1 MKTQLNITLK
11 DTALANK
18 GYLEIRESCKLVEY
32 DLKLAGKGKL
42 WVEVYRD
49 SEYEY
54 RALFPD
60 LDDWSAMPMTILTHK
75 LHETQ
80 TNHS

>member
-1 MKTQLNITLK
+1 MK
-11 DTALANK
+11 NK
-18 GYLEIRESCKLVEY
+18 YTEIRETCKLVEY

-49 SEYEY
+49 DQYEY

-60 LDDWSAMPMTILTHK
+60 LDDWSLMPMTILTHPI
-75 LHETQ
+75 HETQ
-80 TNHS
+80 PNLS

>member
-1 MKTQLNITLK
+1 MVMKLK
-11 DTALANK
+11 YT
-18 GYLEIRESCKLVEY
+18 EIRETCKLIEY
-32 DLKLAGKGKL
+32 GLKLAGKGKL

-49 SEYEY
+49 DQYEY

-75 LHETQ
+75 INETQ
-80 TNHS
+80 TDLS

>member
-1 MKTQLNITLK
+1 MKKLE
-11 DTALANK
+11 
-18 GYLEIRESCKLVEY
+18 YYEIRETCKLIEY

-49 SEYEY
+49 DLYEY

-60 LDDWSAMPMTILTHK
+60 VDNWSAVPMTILTHK

-80 TNHS
+80 TDLS

>member
-1 MKTQLNITLK
+1 MPLK
-11 DTALANK
+11 KLE
-18 GYLEIRESCKLVEY
+18 YYEIRETCKLVDY
-32 DLKLAGKGKL
+32 SLLLAGKGKH
-42 WVEVYRD
+42 WVETYRD
-49 SEYEY
+49 EEYEY

-60 LDDWSAMPMTILTHK
+60 VDSWSAVPMTILTHK

>member
-1 MKTQLNITLK
+1 MERKLE
-11 DTALANK
+11 
-18 GYLEIRESCKLVEY
+18 YHEIRKTCKLIDY

-49 SEYEY
+49 DKYEY

-60 LDDWSAMPMTILTHK
+60 VAD
-75 LHETQ
+75 
-80 TNHS
+80 

>member
-1 MKTQLNITLK
+1 MK
-11 DTALANK
+11 NK
-18 GYLEIRESCKLVEY
+18 YTEIRESCQLIDY
-32 DLKLAGKGKL
+32 SLKLAGKGKL

-49 SEYEY
+49 DQYEY

-60 LDDWSAMPMTILTHK
+60 LAEWSQMPMTILTHK

-80 TNHS
+80 THNS

>member
-1 MKTQLNITLK
+1 MKKLQ
-11 DTALANK
+11 
-18 GYLEIRESCKLVEY
+18 YHEIRQSCKLIEY

-49 SEYEY
+49 DQYEY

-60 LDDWSAMPMTILTHK
+60 LDNWSSLPMTILTHPI
-75 LHETQ
+75 HETQ
-80 TNHS
+80 THNS

>member
-1 MKTQLNITLK
+1 MK
-11 DTALANK
+11 NK
-18 GYLEIRESCKLVEY
+18 YTEIRETCKLVEY

-49 SEYEY
+49 AEYEY

-60 LDDWSAMPMTILTHK
+60 LDDWSQVPMTILTHPI
-75 LHETQ
+75 HETQ

>member
-1 MKTQLNITLK
+1 MK
-11 DTALANK
+11 NK
-18 GYLEIRESCKLVEY
+18 YTEIRETCKLIEY
-32 DLKLAGKGKL
+32 GLKLAGKGKL

-49 SEYEY
+49 EEYEY

-60 LDDWSAMPMTILTHK
+60 LAEWSQMPMTILTHK

>member
-1 MKTQLNITLK
+1 MRTQLRTTLR
-11 DTALANK
+11 DIVLANK
-18 GYLEIRESCKLVEY
+18 SYLEIRESSKLIDY
-32 DLKLAGKGKL
+32 KLLLAGKGKL

-60 LDDWSAMPMTILTHK
+60 LDDWSAVPMTILTHK

>member
-1 MKTQLNITLK
+1 MRTQLKNTLK
-11 DTALANK
+11 DTVLANK
-18 GYLEIRESCKLVEY
+18 GYLEIRESCKLIDY
-32 DLKLAGKGKL
+32 SLQLAGKGKL

-49 SEYEY
+49 QEYEH

-60 LDDWSAMPMTILTHK
+60 LAEWSAMPLTILTHK

-80 TNHS
+80 TNLS

>member
-1 MKTQLNITLK
+1 
-11 DTALANK
+11 LANK
-18 GYLEIRESCKLVEY
+18 GYLEIRESCTLIDYKL
-32 DLKLAGKGKL
+32 LLAGKGKL

-60 LDDWSAMPMTILTHK
+60 VAEWSAMPLTILTHK

-80 TNHS
+80 INLS

>member
-1 MKTQLNITLK
+1 MKKLE
-11 DTALANK
+11 
-18 GYLEIRESCKLVEY
+18 YHEIRETCRLIDY

-49 SEYEY
+49 DQYEY

-60 LDDWSAMPMTILTHK
+60 VSDWSQVPMTILTHPI
-75 LHETQ
+75 HETQ
-80 TNHS
+80 TDLS

>member
-1 MKTQLNITLK
+1 VKT
-11 DTALANK
+11 

-60 LDDWSAMPMTILTHK
+60 VADWSAVPMTILTHK

-80 TNHS
+80 TNLS

>member
-1 MKTQLNITLK
+1 MK
-11 DTALANK
+11 NK
-18 GYLEIRESCKLVEY
+18 YTEIRETCKLVEY

-49 SEYEY
+49 AEYEY

-60 LDDWSAMPMTILTHK
+60 LPEWSQMPLTILTHK

-80 TNHS
+80 THNS

>member
-1 MKTQLNITLK
+1 MERKLE
-11 DTALANK
+11 
-18 GYLEIRESCKLVEY
+18 YYEIRETCKLIDY

-49 SEYEY
+49 DKYEY

-60 LDDWSAMPMTILTHK
+60 VADWSQVPMTILTHPI
-75 LHETQ
+75 HETQ
-80 TNHS
+80 TDFS

>member
-1 MKTQLNITLK
+1 MPLK
-11 DTALANK
+11 KLE
-18 GYLEIRESCKLVEY
+18 YYEIRKNCKLIDY
-32 DLKLAGKGKL
+32 SLLLAGKGKL

-49 SEYEY
+49 NQYEY

-60 LDDWSAMPMTILTHK
+60 VESWSAVPMTILTHK

-80 TNHS
+80 TDYR

>member
-1 MKTQLNITLK
+1 LRGTHLT
-11 DTALANK
+11 NK
-18 GYLEIRESCKLVEY
+18 GYVEIRETCKLIEY

-49 SEYEY
+49 EQYEY

-60 LDDWSAMPMTILTHK
+60 LDDWSTMPMTILIHK
-75 LHETQ
+75 IHETQ
-80 TNHS
+80 NDLS

>member
-1 MKTQLNITLK
+1 VKT
-11 DTALANK
+11 
-18 GYLEIRESCKLVEY
+18 GYLEIRESCKLIEY

-60 LDDWSAMPMTILTHK
+60 LADWSAMPLTILTHK

-80 TNHS
+80 INLS

>member
-1 MKTQLNITLK
+1 MKLK
-11 DTALANK
+11 
-18 GYLEIRESCKLVEY
+18 YSEIRETCKLVEY
-32 DLKLAGKGKL
+32 NLKLAGKGKL

-60 LDDWSAMPMTILTHK
+60 LDDWSSMPMTILTHK

-80 TNHS
+80 TNLS

>member
-1 MKTQLNITLK
+1 MK
-11 DTALANK
+11 NK
-18 GYLEIRESCKLVEY
+18 YTEIRESSKLIDY
-32 DLKLAGKGKL
+32 SLQLAGKGKL

-49 SEYEY
+49 AEYEY

-60 LDDWSAMPMTILTHK
+60 LAEWSQMPLTILTHT

-80 TNHS
+80 THNS

>member
-1 MKTQLNITLK
+1 MK
-11 DTALANK
+11 NK
-18 GYLEIRESCKLVEY
+18 YTEIRETCKLVEY
-32 DLKLAGKGKL
+32 GLKLAGKGKL

-49 SEYEY
+49 AEYEY

-60 LDDWSAMPMTILTHK
+60 LDDWSSMPLTILTHPI
-75 LHETQ
+75 HETQ

>member
-1 MKTQLNITLK
+1 MK
-11 DTALANK
+11 NK
-18 GYLEIRESCKLVEY
+18 YTEIRETCQLVEY
-32 DLKLAGKGKL
+32 NLKLAGKGKL

-49 SEYEY
+49 AEYEY

-60 LDDWSAMPMTILTHK
+60 LDEWSSMPMTILTHPI
-75 LHETQ
+75 HETQ

>member
-1 MKTQLNITLK
+1 MRGTHLI
-11 DTALANK
+11 NK
-18 GYLEIRESCKLVEY
+18 GYVEIRETCKLIEY
-32 DLKLAGKGKL
+32 DLKLAGKGRL

-60 LDDWSAMPMTILTHK
+60 LDDWSTMPMTILTHK

-80 TNHS
+80 TNLS

>member
-1 MKTQLNITLK
+1 MKT
-11 DTALANK
+11 
-18 GYLEIRESCKLVEY
+18 GYLEIRESCKLIEY
-32 DLKLAGKGKL
+32 ALKLAGKGKL

-49 SEYEY
+49 DEYEY

-60 LDDWSAMPMTILTHK
+60 LAEWSAMPLTILTHK

-80 TNHS
+80 TNNG